1 MDTEKE
7 HDRTIALKELETV
20 SRASAGSAAVKLEE
34 LLIHPYQIVRI
45 SAAEL
50 LGQFEERGS
59 VTLLASA
66 LNDRCEYVAA
76 AAAEALA
83 NIGTPQALQALR
95 CSFLEDQVV
104 RPHYLSNAIAR
115 FGKEGFD
122 ILVRCTSS
130 ESATLRYYAARGL
143 GSTGAEEALPILE
156 RLAGNDVERT
166 SFGGLVATAAKQG
179 IKILKRMNARD
190 NRKTLDRKLEK

>member
-7 HDRTIALKELETV
+7 RDRTKAFEELDTV
-20 SRASAGSAAVKLEE
+20 SAPKSLESAAAKLEQ
-34 LLIHPYQIVRI
+34 LLIHPYQMVRI
-45 SAAEL
+45 SAAQM
-50 LGQFEERGS
+50 LGQLKICGS
-59 VTLLASA
+59 VTLLAAA

-83 NIGTPQALQALR
+83 DIGTPQALEALR
-95 CSFLEDQVV
+95 CSFVEDQVE

-130 ESATLRYYAARGL
+130 KSATLRYYAARGL
-143 GSTGAEEALPILE
+143 GSAGAYEALPILE
-156 RLAGNDVERT
+156 RLAVNDLERT
-166 SFGGLVATAAKQG
+166 PFGGLVATAAKQG
-179 IKILKRMNARD
+179 LKTLKRMKRRD
-190 NRKTLDRKLEK
+190 E

>member
-1 MDTEKE
+1 M
-7 HDRTIALKELETV
+7 
-20 SRASAGSAAVKLEE
+20 
-34 LLIHPYQIVRI
+34 VRI

-50 LGQFEERGS
+50 LGKLKDHGS
-59 VTLLASA
+59 ITPLAAA
-66 LNDRCEYVAA
+66 LNDRCEYVAM

-83 NIGTPQALQALR
+83 NIGTPQALEALR
-95 CSFLEDQVV
+95 CSFLDDQVE

-130 ESATLRYYAARGL
+130 ESPTLRYYAARGL

-156 RLAGNDVERT
+156 RLAGNDLERT
-166 SFGGLVATAAKQG
+166 SFGGHVATAAKQA
-179 IKILKRMNARD
+179 IKTFKRIKAKGD
-190 NRKTLDRKLEK
+190 